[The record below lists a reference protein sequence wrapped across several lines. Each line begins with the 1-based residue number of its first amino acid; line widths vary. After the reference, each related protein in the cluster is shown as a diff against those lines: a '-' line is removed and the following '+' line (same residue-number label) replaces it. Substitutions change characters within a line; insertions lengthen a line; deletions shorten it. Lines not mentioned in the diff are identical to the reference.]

1 LLGYQLPATATEAAP
16 QFVAKKISATLA
28 TKKRVEKST
37 AAA

>member
-1 LLGYQLPATATEAAP
+1 VPATATEATP

-28 TKKRVEKST
+28 TKKHIEKSV